1 MKTYIITENQL
12 QKILNEK
19 SEPVTKGIGL
29 KISDE
34 NGEYYKSVI
43 ESFSDEKE
51 FTHWKDNLDKNTK
64 IIGVMDIESGPKEVV
79 KESVDFDSRKKKVA
93 IKTITNLLRKEYP
106 FIIDIIPKEYNDGM
120 FLVIDIVFDLNKFYK
135 TTNTTFPSSYIGKDY
150 LMKMLEEPGYYLSR
164 YVDYPDREKVGS
176 AYNNNIKTFIEKMN
190 SGLPTG
196 IKFLKFEDFT
206 DEELDNVRSNLDARN
221 ALYFYKRWKDDK
233 EPIEFDINNWIPKVD
248 FSKLN

>member
-12 QKILNEK
+12 SKILIEK
-19 SEPVTKGIGL
+19 SEPITKGIGL

-34 NGEYYKSVI
+34 NGEYYKSVM

-51 FTHWKDNLDKNTK
+51 FEHWKDNLDKNTK
-64 IIGVMDIESGPKEVV
+64 IIAVMDIESEPREVV
-79 KESVDFDSRKKKVA
+79 KESADFDSRKKKVA

-120 FLVIDIVFDLNKFYK
+120 FLTIDILFDLNKFYK
-135 TTNTTFPSSYIGKDY
+135 ITNTTFPSLYIGKDY
-150 LMKMLEEPGYYLSR
+150 LMEMLEEQGYYLSR
-164 YVDYPDREKVGS
+164 YVDDKDTEKFGPT
-176 AYNNNIKTFIEKMN
+176 YNSKIKNFIEKIN
-190 SGLPTG
+190 SALPIG

-206 DEELDNVRSNLDARN
+206 DEELSNVKNNLTGDS
-221 ALYFYKRWKDDK
+221 LDFYKRWKDDM
-233 EPIEFDINNWIPKVD
+233 EPIEFDINKWIPKVD